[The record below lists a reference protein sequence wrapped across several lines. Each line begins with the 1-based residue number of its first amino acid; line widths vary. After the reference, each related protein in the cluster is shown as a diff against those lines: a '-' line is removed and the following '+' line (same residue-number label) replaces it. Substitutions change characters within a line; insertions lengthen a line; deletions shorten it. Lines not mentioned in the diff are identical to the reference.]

1 VRSTATWVASVSMPE
16 REEQSPS
23 VRYEVDE
30 GIATVTLAR
39 PEYRNAQSVRL
50 VRELDAAF
58 RRAREDDEVRVI
70 VLAGEGSSF
79 SAGHDLGSP
88 EDIDEV
94 EWRASAPTRAV
105 GARSFDLYSE
115 LTMGWR
121 DLPKPTIAAVQGNCI
136 YAGWSI
142 ASAMDI
148 VVAADD
154 SRFLP
159 HLSEFFTLPWV
170 IGPRRAKQ
178 VLFAN
183 RPLSAE
189 RALEFGM
196 VAEVVPAAEL
206 ASHVR
211 ELARGIAANDPALVR
226 LIKGAVNNVEDT
238 MGFAATIR
246 ASQAYNVLGY
256 HGVQGSSSAGE
267 SEDATAAEGKRVR
280 LVGEALDSAEGGE
293 RKP

>member
-1 VRSTATWVASVSMPE
+1 MPE
-16 REEQSPS
+16 PEEQSPS
-23 VRYEVDE
+23 VLYAVAD
-30 GIATVTLAR
+30 GVATVTLAR
-39 PEYRNAQSVRL
+39 PKYRNAQSVRL

-58 RRAREDDEVRVI
+58 TRAREDDAVRVV

-94 EWRASAPTRAV
+94 DWRATASTRAV

-115 LTMGWR
+115 LTMRWR

-148 VVAADD
+148 IIAADD

-170 IGPRRAKQ
+170 TGPRRAKQ
-178 VLFAN
+178 ILFAN

-189 RALEFGM
+189 QALDFGM
-196 VAEVVPAAEL
+196 VSEVVPAAEL
-206 ASHVR
+206 TARVR
-211 ELARGIAANDPALVR
+211 DLARQIAANDPALVR

-256 HGVQGSSSAGE
+256 HGVQGHGD
-267 SEDATAAEGKRVR
+267 EDDDDPTTVEGKRIG
-280 LVGEALDSAEGGE
+280 LVGEALDSSRADDEPVSPDEAG
-293 RKP
+293 PTQS

>member
-1 VRSTATWVASVSMPE
+1 MPE
-16 REEQSPS
+16 PEEQSPS
-23 VRYEVDE
+23 VTYAVAD
-30 GIATVTLAR
+30 GVATVTLAR
-39 PEYRNAQSVRL
+39 PKYRNAQSVRL
-50 VRELDAAF
+50 VRELDAAL
-58 RRAREDDEVRVI
+58 RRAREDDAVRVI
-70 VLAGEGSSF
+70 VLAGEGGSF

-88 EDIDEV
+88 EDVDEV
-94 EWRASAPTRAV
+94 EFRRTAPTRAV

-115 LTMGWR
+115 LTMTWR
-121 DLPKPTIAAVQGNCI
+121 DLPKPTIAAVQGYCV

-148 VVAADD
+148 VIAADD
-154 SRFLP
+154 AQFLP

-196 VAEVVPAAEL
+196 VAEVVPADQL
-206 ASHVR
+206 AARAR
-211 ELARGIAANDPALVR
+211 ELALQIAANDPALVR

-246 ASQAYNVLGY
+246 TSQAYNVLGY
-256 HGVQGSSSAGE
+256 HGVQGSAAAEG
-267 SEDATAAEGKRVR
+267 EDATAAEGKRIG
-280 LVGEALDSAEGGE
+280 LVGEALDAPEGGD
-293 RKP
+293 RND

>member
-1 VRSTATWVASVSMPE
+1 MPE
-16 REEQSPS
+16 GGEAPA

-30 GIATVTLAR
+30 GVATLTLAR
-39 PEYRNAQSVRL
+39 PEFRNAQSVRL

-58 RRAREDDEVRVI
+58 WRAREDDGVRVI
-70 VLAGEGSSF
+70 VLAGEGASF

-88 EDIDEV
+88 EDIAEV
-94 EWRASAPTRAV
+94 EWRATSSTRAV

-148 VVAADD
+148 VIAADD

-170 IGPRRAKQ
+170 VGPRRAKQ
-178 VLFAN
+178 ILFAN
-183 RPLSAE
+183 RPLDAAQ
-189 RALEFGM
+189 ALEFGM
-196 VAEVVPAAEL
+196 VTEVVPAADL
-206 ASHVR
+206 AAHVR
-211 ELARGIAANDPALVR
+211 ELALRIAANDPALVR

-256 HGVQGSSSAGE
+256 HGVQGSHEAG
-267 SEDATAAEGKRVR
+267 SDDATAAEGKRVR
-280 LVGEALDSAEGGE
+280 LVGEALEGQDGE
-293 RKP
+293 DEEGRRP

>member
-1 VRSTATWVASVSMPE
+1 MPE
-16 REEQSPS
+16 HDKEQSPA
-23 VRYEVDE
+23 VRYEVEE
-30 GIATVTLAR
+30 GIATITLAR
-39 PEYRNAQSVRL
+39 PKYRNAQSVRL

-58 RRAREDDEVRVI
+58 KRAREDEEARVI
-70 VLAGEGSSF
+70 VLAGEGASF

-88 EDIDEV
+88 EDIAEV
-94 EWRASAPTRAV
+94 EWRASAATRAV

-148 VVAADD
+148 VIAADD
-154 SRFLP
+154 ARFLP

-183 RPLSAE
+183 RPLDAAK
-189 RALEFGM
+189 ALEFGM
-196 VAEVVPAAEL
+196 VAEVVPAADL

-211 ELARGIAANDPALVR
+211 DLARQIAANDPALVR

-256 HGVQGSSSAGE
+256 HGVQGSADADAD
-267 SEDATAAEGKRVR
+267 DATAAEGKRVR
-280 LVGEALDSAEGGE
+280 LVGEALEAD
-293 RKP
+293 